1 MGALCSAG
9 RRDWEMKQTRRRF
22 LERSLATAAGSAVFP
37 AIIPA
42 RVLGADAPSKKINI
56 LQIGCGR
63 IAHAMDMPGLIRQ
76 NAAQIIAVCDLDSI
90 RLRDAKDYV
99 QGYYTR
105 RGINISVTP
114 YGDYREALQRRDVD
128 AVAISTPDH
137 WHSEL

>member
-56 LQIGCGR
+56 LQVGCGR
-63 IAHAMDMPGLIRQ
+63 IAHAMDMPGLIKQ
-76 NAAQIIAVCDLDSI
+76 NPVRIMAVCDLDTI

-105 RGINISVTP
+105 RAISINITP
-114 YGDYREALQRRDVD
+114 YEDYREALERR
-128 AVAISTPDH
+128 
-137 WHSEL
+137 